1 MLDLGQ
7 DVDIDINKLT
17 LKVKR
22 VRQLDFYLKQQN
34 LLKPFLT

>member
-7 DVDIDINKLT
+7 DIDIDTNTLT

-22 VRQLDFYLKQQN
+22 VKQLDFYLKQRN